1 MNQLDANVYYV
12 PHKSRW
18 PIFITFGMFMFMV
31 GAATWL
37 NGYERPGQIVLAI
50 GALTIIGIMF
60 GWFGNV
66 IAESIRGTFN
76 AQADTSFR
84 MGMMWFIV
92 SEVFF
97 FAAFFGGL
105 FYIRTGVVPL
115 LGGSEHGVGLLNGG
129 QLITNK
135 YLWPGFSATW
145 PTNGPEGVGG
155 SFITT
160 SPWGIPLINTLLL
173 LSSSV
178 TVTIAHHALRA
189 GNRKRLIGFL
199 GVTILLGALFLCG
212 QAIEYWE
219 SYVHLNMTLHTGIY
233 GATFYIL
240 TGFHCL
246 HVTLGTIM
254 LCVMWFR
261 CVRGHFTRENHFGFE
276 AVAWY
281 WHFVDVVWLCLFLF
295 VYIL

>member
-1 MNQLDANVYYV
+1 MSQPDANVYYV

-18 PIFITFGMFMFMV
+18 PIIATLGMFLFML
-31 GAATWL
+31 GAANWL
-37 NGYERPGQIVLAI
+37 NGHDTTGQIILAI
-50 GALTIIGIMF
+50 GALTIIGMMF

-66 IAESIRGTFN
+66 IRESMKGRFN
-76 AQADTSFR
+76 SQVDTSFR
-84 MGMMWFIV
+84 MGMTWFIF

-105 FYIRTGVVPL
+105 FYIRAFVVPW
-115 LGGSEHGVGLLNGG
+115 LGGAGDKGLLTNGYIW
-129 QLITNK
+129 Q
-135 YLWPGFSATW
+135 GFSATW
-145 PTNGPEGVGG
+145 PTNGPDAVGG
-155 SFITT
+155 SFIST

-189 GNRKRLIGFL
+189 GKRKRLIGFL
-199 GVTILLGALFLCG
+199 GLTILLGVTFLSL
-212 QAIEYWE
+212 QAHEYWE
-219 SYVHLNMTLHTGIY
+219 SYAHLNMTLHSGIY

-240 TGFHCL
+240 TGFHGL

-254 LCVMWFR
+254 LIVMWLR
-261 CVRGHFTRENHFGFE
+261 CARGHFNREHHFAFE

-281 WHFVDVVWLCLFLF
+281 WHFVDVIWLCLFLF

>member
-1 MNQLDANVYYV
+1 MSQPDANVYYV

-18 PIFITFGMFMFMV
+18 PIIAVIGMFLFMA
-31 GAATWL
+31 GAANWL
-37 NGYERPGQIVLAI
+37 NGHDLSGKIVLTL
-50 GALTIIGIMF
+50 GALTIIGMMF

-66 IAESIRGTFN
+66 IHESMRGTFN
-76 AQADTSFR
+76 NQVDTSFR
-84 MGMMWFIV
+84 MGMMWFII

-105 FYIRTGVVPL
+105 FYIRTFVVPW
-115 LGGSEHGVGLLNGG
+115 LGGIGDKGV
-129 QLITNK
+129 ITNA
-135 YLWPGFSATW
+135 YIWQGFSATW
-145 PTNGPEGVGG
+145 PTNGPQAVGG
-155 SFITT
+155 EFTSG
-160 SPWGIPLINTLLL
+160 SPWGIPLLNTLLL

-199 GVTILLGALFLCG
+199 GLTILLGLTFLCC
-212 QAIEYWE
+212 QAYEYWE
-219 SYVHLNMTLHTGIY
+219 SYVHLNMTLHSGIY

-240 TGFHCL
+240 TGFHGL

-254 LCVMWFR
+254 LIVMWLR
-261 CVRGHFTRENHFGFE
+261 SVRGHFTRENHFAFE
-276 AVAWY
+276 AVSWY
-281 WHFVDVVWLCLFLF
+281 CHFVDVIWLCLFLF

>member
-1 MNQLDANVYYV
+1 MNQPDANVYYV

-18 PIFITFGMFMFMV
+18 PIIAVIGMFLFMA
-31 GAATWL
+31 GAANWL
-37 NGYERPGQIVLAI
+37 NGHDLSGKIVLTL
-50 GALTIIGIMF
+50 GALTIIGMMF

-66 IAESIRGTFN
+66 IRESMQGTFN
-76 AQADTSFR
+76 NQVDTSFR
-84 MGMMWFIV
+84 MGMMWFII

-105 FYIRTGVVPL
+105 FYIRTFVVPW
-115 LGGSEHGVGLLNGG
+115 LGGIGDKGV
-129 QLITNK
+129 ITNA
-135 YLWPGFSATW
+135 YIWQGFSATW
-145 PTNGPEGVGG
+145 PTNGPQAVGG
-155 SFITT
+155 EFTSG
-160 SPWGIPLINTLLL
+160 SPWGIPLLNTLLL

-199 GVTILLGALFLCG
+199 GLTILLGLTFLCC
-212 QAIEYWE
+212 QAYEYWE
-219 SYVHLNMTLHTGIY
+219 SYVHLNMTLHSGIY

-240 TGFHCL
+240 TGFHGL

-254 LCVMWFR
+254 LIVMWLR
-261 CVRGHFTRENHFGFE
+261 SLRGHFTRENHFAFE
-276 AVAWY
+276 AVSWY
-281 WHFVDVVWLCLFLF
+281 WHFVDVIWLCLFLF

>member
-1 MNQLDANVYYV
+1 MSQPDANVYYV

-18 PIFITFGMFMFMV
+18 PIIAVIGMFLFMA
-31 GAATWL
+31 GAANWL
-37 NGYERPGQIVLAI
+37 NGHDLSGKIVLTL
-50 GALTIIGIMF
+50 GALTIIGMMF

-66 IAESIRGTFN
+66 IRESMQGTFN
-76 AQADTSFR
+76 NQVDTSFR
-84 MGMMWFIV
+84 MGMMWFII

-105 FYIRTGVVPL
+105 FYIRTFVVPW
-115 LGGSEHGVGLLNGG
+115 LGGIGDKGV
-129 QLITNK
+129 ITNA
-135 YLWPGFSATW
+135 YIWQGFSATW
-145 PTNGPEGVGG
+145 PTNGPQAVGG
-155 SFITT
+155 EFTSG
-160 SPWGIPLINTLLL
+160 SPWGIPLLNTLLL

-199 GVTILLGALFLCG
+199 GLTILLGLTFLCC
-212 QAIEYWE
+212 QAYEYWE
-219 SYVHLNMTLHTGIY
+219 SYVHLNMTLHSGIY

-240 TGFHCL
+240 TGFHGL

-254 LCVMWFR
+254 LIVMWLR
-261 CVRGHFTRENHFGFE
+261 SLRGHFTRENHFAFE
-276 AVAWY
+276 AVSWY
-281 WHFVDVVWLCLFLF
+281 WHFVDVIWLCLFLF

>member
-1 MNQLDANVYYV
+1 MSQLDANVYYV
-12 PHKSRW
+12 PHNSRW
-18 PIFITFGMFMFMV
+18 PIVAAISMFLFMV

-37 NGYERPGQIVLAI
+37 NGYDTPGKVI
-50 GALTIIGIMF
+50 LTIGGLSIVGMMF
-60 GWFGNV
+60 GWFGKV
-66 IAESIRGTFN
+66 IQESLKGTFN
-76 AQADTSFR
+76 SQVDGSFR
-84 MGMMWFIV
+84 MGMMWFIM

-105 FYIRTGVVPL
+105 FYIRTFVVPW
-115 LGGSEHGVGLLNGG
+115 LGGAGDKGILTNGFIW
-129 QLITNK
+129 Q
-135 YLWPGFSATW
+135 GFSAAW
-145 PTNGPEGVGG
+145 PTNGPMAVGG
-155 SFITT
+155 SFTSG
-160 SPWGIPLINTLLL
+160 SPWGIPLLNTLLL

-199 GVTILLGALFLCG
+199 GLTILLGATFLG
-212 QAIEYWE
+212 FQTYEYWE
-219 SYVHLNMTLHTGIY
+219 SYVHLNMTLHSGIY

-240 TGFHCL
+240 TGFHGL

-254 LCVMWFR
+254 LIVMWLR
-261 CVRGHFTRENHFGFE
+261 CVRGHFNREHHFAFE
-276 AVAWY
+276 AVSWY

>member
-1 MNQLDANVYYV
+1 MSQPDANVYYV
-12 PHKSRW
+12 PHSSRW
-18 PIFITFGMFMFMV
+18 PIIAVLGMFMFMA

-37 NGYERPGQIVLAI
+37 NGYDTPGKIVLSI
-50 GALTIIGIMF
+50 GALTIVGMMF
-60 GWFGNV
+60 GWFSNV
-66 IAESIRGTFN
+66 IRESMKGIFN
-76 AQADTSFR
+76 GQVDTSFR

-105 FYIRTGVVPL
+105 FYIRTFVVPW
-115 LGGSEHGVGLLNGG
+115 LGGYGDKGVLTNGYIW
-129 QLITNK
+129 Q
-135 YLWPGFSATW
+135 GFSAAW
-145 PTNGPEGVGG
+145 PTNGPDAVGG
-155 SFITT
+155 AFSIT
-160 SPWGIPLINTLLL
+160 SPWRIPLINTLLL
-173 LSSSV
+173 LSSSI

-199 GVTILLGALFLCG
+199 GLTIVLGILFLIG
-212 QAIEYWE
+212 QAIEY
-219 SYVHLNMTLHTGIY
+219 SDNYIHLNMTLHSGIY

-254 LCVMWFR
+254 LIVMWLR
-261 CVRGHFTRENHFGFE
+261 CARGHFSPQHHFAFE
-276 AVAWY
+276 AVSWY
-281 WHFVDVVWLCLFLF
+281 WHFVDVIWLCLFLF

>member
-1 MNQLDANVYYV
+1 MNQPDANVYYV

-18 PIFITFGMFMFMV
+18 PIIAVIGMFLFMA
-31 GAATWL
+31 GAAYWL
-37 NGYERPGQIVLAI
+37 NGHDLSGKIVLTI
-50 GALTIIGIMF
+50 GALTIIGMMF

-66 IAESIRGTFN
+66 IHESMRGTFN
-76 AQADTSFR
+76 NQVDTSFR
-84 MGMMWFIV
+84 MGMMWFII

-105 FYIRTGVVPL
+105 FYIRTFVVPW
-115 LGGSEHGVGLLNGG
+115 LGGIGDKGV
-129 QLITNK
+129 ITNA
-135 YLWPGFSATW
+135 YIWQGFSATW
-145 PTNGPEGVGG
+145 PTNGPQAVGG
-155 SFITT
+155 EFTSG
-160 SPWGIPLINTLLL
+160 SPWGIPLLNTLLL

-199 GVTILLGALFLCG
+199 GLTILLGLTFLCC
-212 QAIEYWE
+212 QAYEYWE
-219 SYVHLNMTLHTGIY
+219 SYVHLNMTLHSGIY

-240 TGFHCL
+240 TGFHGL

-254 LCVMWFR
+254 LIVMWLR
-261 CVRGHFTRENHFGFE
+261 SVRGHFTRENHFAFE
-276 AVAWY
+276 AVSWY
-281 WHFVDVVWLCLFLF
+281 WHFVDVIWLCLFLF

>member
-1 MNQLDANVYYV
+1 MSQPDANVYYV

-18 PIFITFGMFMFMV
+18 PIVATLGMFLFML
-31 GAATWL
+31 GAANWL
-37 NGYERPGQIVLAI
+37 NGNDTAGQIVLAI
-50 GALTIIGIMF
+50 GALTIIGMMF

-66 IAESIRGTFN
+66 IRESMHGTFN
-76 AQADTSFR
+76 GQVDTSFR
-84 MGMMWFIV
+84 MGMMWFIL

-105 FYIRTGVVPL
+105 FYIRMFVVPW
-115 LGGSEHGVGLLNGG
+115 LGGAGDKGILTNGF
-129 QLITNK
+129 I
-135 YLWPGFSATW
+135 WPGYSATW
-145 PTNGPEGVGG
+145 PTNGPDAVGG
-155 SFITT
+155 SFIAT

-173 LSSSV
+173 LSSSI

-189 GNRKRLIGFL
+189 GHRRRLIGFL
-199 GVTILLGALFLCG
+199 GLTILLGVTFLG
-212 QAIEYWE
+212 LQAHEYWD

-240 TGFHCL
+240 TGFHGL

-254 LCVMWFR
+254 LIVMWLR
-261 CVRGHFTRENHFGFE
+261 CARGHFTPKNHFAFE

-281 WHFVDVVWLCLFLF
+281 WHFVDVIWLCLFLF

>member
-1 MNQLDANVYYV
+1 MSQPDANVYYV
-12 PHKSRW
+12 PHGSRW
-18 PIFITFGMFMFMV
+18 PIIAAIAMFTFMV
-31 GAATWL
+31 GAACWL
-37 NGYERPGQIVLAI
+37 NGYDTAGKIVLTI
-50 GALTIIGIMF
+50 GALTIIGMMF

-66 IAESIRGTFN
+66 IRESLKGTFN
-76 AQADTSFR
+76 AQVDTSFR
-84 MGMMWFIV
+84 MGMTWFIF

-105 FYIRTGVVPL
+105 FYIRTFVVPW
-115 LGGSEHGVGLLNGG
+115 LGGMGDKGV
-129 QLITNK
+129 ITNGFI
-135 YLWPGFSATW
+135 WQGFSAAW
-145 PTNGPEGVGG
+145 PTNGPDAVGG
-155 SFITT
+155 SFIST

-199 GVTILLGALFLCG
+199 GLTILLGATFLGC
-212 QAIEYWE
+212 QAHEYWE
-219 SYVHLNMTLHTGIY
+219 SYVHLNMTLHSGIY

-240 TGFHCL
+240 TGFHGL

-254 LCVMWFR
+254 LCVMWLR
-261 CVRGHFTRENHFGFE
+261 CVRGHFNREHHFAFE
-276 AVAWY
+276 AVSWY
-281 WHFVDVVWLCLFLF
+281 WHFVDVIWLCLFLF

>member
-1 MNQLDANVYYV
+1 MTQPDATVYYV

-18 PIFITFGMFMFMV
+18 PIIATIGMFLFMV
-31 GAATWL
+31 GLANWL
-37 NGYERPGQIVLAI
+37 NGRVTSGQIVFAI
-50 GALTIIGIMF
+50 GALTIIGMMF

-66 IAESIRGTFN
+66 IRESLKGTFN

-92 SEVFF
+92 SEIFF

-105 FYIRTGVVPL
+105 FYIRTFVVPW
-115 LGGSEHGVGLLNGG
+115 LGGMGDKGVLTNGYIW
-129 QLITNK
+129 Q
-135 YLWPGFSATW
+135 GFSAAW
-145 PTNGPEGVGG
+145 PTNGPEAVGG
-155 SFITT
+155 SFIAT
-160 SPWGIPLINTLLL
+160 SAWGIPLINTLLL
-173 LSSSV
+173 LSSSI

-199 GVTILLGALFLCG
+199 GLTILLGATFLG
-212 QAIEYWE
+212 LQAHEYWE
-219 SYVHLNMTLHTGIY
+219 SYVHLNMTLHSGIY

-240 TGFHCL
+240 TGFHGL

-254 LCVMWFR
+254 LCVMWLR
-261 CVRGHFTRENHFGFE
+261 CVRGHFSRDHHFAFE
-276 AVAWY
+276 AVSWY
-281 WHFVDVVWLCLFLF
+281 WHFVDVIWLCLFLF

>member
-1 MNQLDANVYYV
+1 MSQLDANVYYV
-12 PHKSRW
+12 PHNSRW
-18 PIFITFGMFMFMV
+18 PIVAAISMFLFMV

-37 NGYERPGQIVLAI
+37 NGYDTPGKVI
-50 GALTIIGIMF
+50 LTIGGLSIVGMMF
-60 GWFGNV
+60 GWFGKV
-66 IAESIRGTFN
+66 IQESLKGTFN
-76 AQADTSFR
+76 SQVDGSFR
-84 MGMMWFIV
+84 MGMMWFIM

-105 FYIRTGVVPL
+105 FYIRTFVVPW
-115 LGGSEHGVGLLNGG
+115 LGGAGDKGILTNGFIW
-129 QLITNK
+129 Q
-135 YLWPGFSATW
+135 GFSAAW
-145 PTNGPEGVGG
+145 PTNGPMAVGG
-155 SFITT
+155 SFTSG
-160 SPWGIPLINTLLL
+160 SPWGIPLLNTLLL

-199 GVTILLGALFLCG
+199 GLTILLGATFLG
-212 QAIEYWE
+212 FQTYEYWE
-219 SYVHLNMTLHTGIY
+219 SYVHLNMTLPSGIY

-240 TGFHCL
+240 TGFHGL

-254 LCVMWFR
+254 LIVMWLR
-261 CVRGHFTRENHFGFE
+261 CVRGHFNREHHFAFE
-276 AVAWY
+276 AVSWY

>member
-1 MNQLDANVYYV
+1 MNQPDANVYYV

-18 PIFITFGMFMFMV
+18 PIIAVIGMFLFMA
-31 GAATWL
+31 GAANWL
-37 NGYERPGQIVLAI
+37 NGHDLSGKIVLTI
-50 GALTIIGIMF
+50 GALTIIGMMF

-66 IAESIRGTFN
+66 IHESMKGTFN
-76 AQADTSFR
+76 NQVDTSFR
-84 MGMMWFIV
+84 MGMMWFII

-105 FYIRTGVVPL
+105 FYIRTFVVPW
-115 LGGSEHGVGLLNGG
+115 LGGIGDKGV
-129 QLITNK
+129 ITNA
-135 YLWPGFSATW
+135 YIWQGFSATW
-145 PTNGPEGVGG
+145 PTNGPQAVGG
-155 SFITT
+155 EFTSG
-160 SPWGIPLINTLLL
+160 SPWGIPLLNTLLL

-199 GVTILLGALFLCG
+199 GLTILLGLTFLCC
-212 QAIEYWE
+212 QAYEYWE
-219 SYVHLNMTLHTGIY
+219 SYVHLNMTLHSGIY

-240 TGFHCL
+240 TGFHGL

-254 LCVMWFR
+254 LIVMWLR
-261 CVRGHFTRENHFGFE
+261 SVRGHFTRENHFAFE
-276 AVAWY
+276 AVSWY
-281 WHFVDVVWLCLFLF
+281 WHFVDVIWLCLFLF